1 MFEKGFLNFILK
13 ISYFDL
19 KNIDGGVM
27 NKIYFYLLFLLIW
40 VSTCFGREIS
50 PIVTI
55 DWLEKNINNSKVVI
69 IDIRRE
75 EEYKNGHIPGA
86 VNVFLGVWSIDRKNL
101 KNEIPDDDALIDII
115 RNAEISN
122 DSLVVVAGLADSLSD
137 LVNMTRVLF
146 TLKYAGIN
154 NVAVLD
160 GGINKWIKEQKKFSQ
175 DFVKPKTRDFIPRWN
190 RNILANK
197 EYVMNKIDKA
207 IILDTRS
214 SDVFYGV
221 TKVDFV
227 EKAGHIKGAK
237 NLPSSWL
244 YGKDNIYRNIDE
256 MQAIAEGTVGRDK
269 KKEIIVYCDSG
280 KFATAWWFVL
290 SEILGYENVKL
301 YDGSMQEWCKDPNAP
316 VVRYSWD

>member
-1 MFEKGFLNFILK
+1 
-13 ISYFDL
+13 
-19 KNIDGGVM
+19 M
-27 NKIYFYLLFLLIW
+27 NKIYFYLLFLLIS
-40 VSTCFGREIS
+40 VSTCFGKEIS
-50 PIVTI
+50 PIVTT
-55 DWLEKNINNSKVVI
+55 DWLEKNLNNSKVVI

-86 VNVFLGVWSIDRKNL
+86 VNVFFGVWSIDRKNL
-101 KNEIPDDDALIDII
+101 KNEILDDDALIDII
-115 RNAEISN
+115 RNAGISN

-137 LVNMTRVLF
+137 LVNMARVLF
-146 TLKYAGIN
+146 TLKYAGVN

-175 DFVKPKTRDFIPRWN
+175 DFVKPKTGDFIPRWN

-207 IILDTRS
+207 IILDTRN
-214 SDVFYGV
+214 SDFFYGV

-244 YGKDNIYRNIDE
+244 YGKYNIYRTIDE
-256 MQAIAEGTVGRDK
+256 IQTIAEGTVGGDK
-269 KKEIIVYCDSG
+269 KKDIIVYCDSG
-280 KFATAWWFVL
+280 KFATVWWFVL

-301 YDGSMQEWCKDPNAP
+301 YDGSMQDWCKDPNAP